1 MKAIILAVIFLIVG
15 AIMGSSVNSSL
26 NGWFTTLNKP
36 FLNPPNFIF
45 APIWTIL
52 YISLAIFYWLLDRE
66 QYSPKINEIKRLFIW
81 QLVLNFLWT
90 PIFFG
95 MQNILAGLIILIIID
110 FLVLRIIRLTLKIN
124 KLCVLII
131 LPYFCWLLFASY
143 LNASLFI
150 LN

>member
-45 APIWTIL
+45 APVWTIL

-90 PIFFG
+90 PVFFG

-110 FLVLRIIRLTLKIN
+110 FLVLRIIKLTLKIN

>member
-26 NGWFTTLNKP
+26 NSWFMTLNKP

-45 APIWTIL
+45 APVWTLL
-52 YISLAIFYWLLDRE
+52 YISLAIFYWLIDRE
-66 QYSPKINEIKRLFIW
+66 QYAPKINEIKRLFIW

-90 PIFFG
+90 PVFFG
-95 MQNILAGLIILIIID
+95 MQNILAGLIVLLIID
-110 FLVLRIIRLTLKIN
+110 FLVLRIIKLTFKIN

-131 LPYFCWLLFASY
+131 LPYFCWLLFATY
-143 LNASLFI
+143 LNISLFI

>member
-1 MKAIILAVIFLIVG
+1 MKAIILAIIFLIVG

-26 NGWFTTLNKP
+26 NSWFMTLNKP

-45 APIWTIL
+45 APVWTLL
-52 YISLAIFYWLLDRE
+52 YISLAIFYWLIDRE
-66 QYSPKINEIKRLFIW
+66 QYAPKINEIKRLFIW

-90 PIFFG
+90 PVFFG
-95 MQNILAGLIILIIID
+95 MQNILAGLIILLIID
-110 FLVLRIIRLTLKIN
+110 FLVLRIIKLTFKIN

-143 LNASLFI
+143 LNISFFI

>member
-26 NGWFTTLNKP
+26 NSWFMTLNKP

-45 APIWTIL
+45 APVWTLL
-52 YISLAIFYWLLDRE
+52 YISLAIFYWLIDRE

-90 PIFFG
+90 PVFFG
-95 MQNILAGLIILIIID
+95 MQNILAGLIVLLIID
-110 FLVLRIIRLTLKIN
+110 FLVLRIIKLTFKIN

-131 LPYFCWLLFASY
+131 LPYFCWLLFATY
-143 LNASLFI
+143 LNISLFI

>member
-45 APIWTIL
+45 APVWTLL
-52 YISLAIFYWLLDRE
+52 YISLAVFYWLVDRE

-90 PIFFG
+90 PVFFG
-95 MQNILAGLIILIIID
+95 MQNILAGLIVLLIID
-110 FLVLRIIRLTLKIN
+110 FLVLRIIKLTFKIN

-131 LPYFCWLLFASY
+131 LPYFCWLLFATY
-143 LNASLFI
+143 LNISLFI

>member
-26 NGWFTTLNKP
+26 NSWFTTLNKP

-52 YISLAIFYWLLDRE
+52 YISLAIFYWLIDRE

-90 PIFFG
+90 LIFFG
-95 MQNILAGLIILIIID
+95 MQNILAGLIVLLIID
-110 FLVLRIIRLTLKIN
+110 FLVLRIIRLTLQIN

-143 LNASLFI
+143 LNISFFI